1 MCLYEA
7 NLKAELNKPDFEV
20 RLENKSKLVIQ
31 MAYVGMVQPFPDII
45 SHLNFR
51 AIETRM
57 TTSSTR
63 HSSVVV
69 CVPQVV

>member
-31 MAYVGMVQPFPDII
+31 MAYVGMVHP
-45 SHLNFR
+45 SL
-51 AIETRM
+51 
-57 TTSSTR
+57 TSSLT
-63 HSSVVV
+63 
-69 CVPQVV
+69 